1 MPMKGGGADDWMKR
15 RTKNTNHKMTE
26 YEEKMR
32 MVIMEKSKIAV
43 IGLDHGYGVRP

>member
-1 MPMKGGGADDWMKR
+1 MDETEK
-15 RTKNTNHKMTE
+15 KNTNHKTTE
-26 YEEKMR
+26 YKEKMC